1 MGKWKRGWK
10 QRIESYWFWFQFF
23 LFSFSVL
30 VTSHKKWIIWQH
42 FFTKRKGMWR
52 NAAICGELENLYFNL
67 KRNEKHFAFH
77 DACKQTLLLGS
88 RVQGL
93 NGSHMSIKQFQPRGN
108 WMTVLATLECNPLPF
123 LLGKPQRGLA
133 PNFQAGSLVWVWGQF
148 WLGPSQHKP
157 IKPYSSHLATHTIEA
172 SSYSVLMTNISHSP
186 VEWCGI
192 CWIVIPKTLE
202 YNHPFLPFF
211 QLLSS
216 PTTEE

>member
-52 NAAICGELENLYFNL
+52 NAAICGELDNLYFNL
-67 KRNEKHFAFH
+67 NRNEKHFAFH

-93 NGSHMSIKQFQPRGN
+93 NGSHMSIKQFQQRGN
-108 WMTVLATLECNPLPF
+108 WITVLATLECNPLPF
-123 LLGKPQRGLA
+123 LLGKSQRGLA

-148 WLGPSQHKP
+148 CLGALPAQDNKALFFSP
-157 IKPYSSHLATHTIEA
+157 RNSH
-172 SSYSVLMTNISHSP
+172 N
-186 VEWCGI
+186 WG
-192 CWIVIPKTLE
+192 
-202 YNHPFLPFF
+202 F
-211 QLLSS
+211 QLFSTHDKHFRFTCGVVWYLLNCD
-216 PTTEE
+216 TENSRI